1 MLKRFLN
8 TLKYGTSK
16 AKAIVLCIIASG
28 LAGVVFAVLAIAY
41 KELLLFFGALICVFI
56 IAASLQTLGIYEY
69 KDELYLN
76 IPEAPIS
83 AGKNVE
89 HTDDGKKVHRS
100 TERGSGKTE
109 TDDTADNKRK
119 NNKEKKNTKK
129 QNKENQNHSYSN
141 DVLNNDK
148 ESDSEEL
155 IQNNNEAYEDLRTDD
170 FAEKSAPTLESELQK
185 DIDYLRQK
193 NEEKTDK
200 QIEIKQATEEEL
212 ASYNRKK
219 IKKTLHKYKV
229 KRDHRLVLVDRS
241 DKFHI
246 KQTPAY
252 IWVSN
257 SDFNIL
263 LIEQEPRH
271 IILPLYNITEITYLK
286 KQEVNADTDYPALH
300 KKNLISDLFAPYLPD
315 YTQSTVVSDMVSY
328 KNLYGIEP
336 GIYFTNNSAKQ
347 LFDLLAVDF
356 RVDDKVT
363 TSTKVNR
370 YFKDTYKSSILLRD
384 NVIDAVGYAD
394 KISRILDDMAK
405 STLSYNEFKETLNLM
420 MKNKL
425 ITQEFAMHYME
436 VRDKQRRG
444 N

>member
-16 AKAIVLCIIASG
+16 AKSVVLCIIASG

-76 IPEAPIS
+76 IPEAPIKAQNNVDQINNSKKIHKTAEGGSVNSNKDIDEKDNS
-83 AGKNVE
+83 AE
-89 HTDDGKKVHRS
+89 KKH
-100 TERGSGKTE
+100 K
-109 TDDTADNKRK
+109 KH
-119 NNKEKKNTKK
+119 KEKQNIEKHNKK
-129 QNKENQNHSYSN
+129 
-141 DVLNNDK
+141 
-148 ESDSEEL
+148 SDDEEL
-155 IQNNNEAYEDLRTDD
+155 IQTQNEANEDMKSDEFTD
-170 FAEKSAPTLESELQK
+170 KSTPTLESELQR

-193 NEEKTDK
+193 NEEKADE

-347 LFDLLAVDF
+347 LFDLLAVEF

-370 YFKDTYKSSILLRD
+370 YFKDTYKASILLRD

>member
-28 LAGVVFAVLAIAY
+28 LAGVVFVVLAIAY

-56 IAASLQTLGIYEY
+56 IVASLQTLGIYEY

-76 IPEAPIS
+76 S
-83 AGKNVE
+83 LHSN
-89 HTDDGKKVHRS
+89 
-100 TERGSGKTE
+100 TERESGKAE
-109 TDDTADNKRK
+109 TDDATDRKRK
-119 NNKEKKNTKK
+119 KNKEKNSIKE
-129 QNKENQNHSYSN
+129 QNKEEQQSHGNNKR
-141 DVLNNDK
+141 VVNNDK

-155 IQNNNEAYEDLRTDD
+155 IQNNNEAYEDIRSEE
-170 FAEKSAPTLESELQK
+170 FADKSTPTLESELK
-185 DIDYLRQK
+185 RDIDYLRQK
-193 NEEKTDK
+193 NEEKADE

-212 ASYNRKK
+212 ASYNKKK

-347 LFDLLAVDF
+347 LFDLLAVEF

-370 YFKDTYKSSILLRD
+370 YFKDTYKASILLRD

-394 KISRILDDMAK
+394 KISRILDDMAR

>member
-28 LAGVVFAVLAIAY
+28 LAGVVFVVLAIAY

-56 IAASLQTLGIYEY
+56 IVASLQTLGIYEY

-76 IPEAPIS
+76 SLHI
-83 AGKNVE
+83 N
-89 HTDDGKKVHRS
+89 
-100 TERGSGKTE
+100 TERESGKAE
-109 TDDTADNKRK
+109 TDDATDRKRK
-119 NNKEKKNTKK
+119 KNKEKNSIKE
-129 QNKENQNHSYSN
+129 QNKEEQQSHGNNKR
-141 DVLNNDK
+141 VVNNDK

-155 IQNNNEAYEDLRTDD
+155 IQNNNEAYEDIRSEE
-170 FAEKSAPTLESELQK
+170 FADKSTPTLESELK
-185 DIDYLRQK
+185 RDIDYLRQK
-193 NEEKTDK
+193 NEEKADE

-212 ASYNRKK
+212 ASYNKKK

-347 LFDLLAVDF
+347 LFDLLAVEF

-370 YFKDTYKSSILLRD
+370 YFKDTYKASILLRD

-394 KISRILDDMAK
+394 KISRILDDMAR